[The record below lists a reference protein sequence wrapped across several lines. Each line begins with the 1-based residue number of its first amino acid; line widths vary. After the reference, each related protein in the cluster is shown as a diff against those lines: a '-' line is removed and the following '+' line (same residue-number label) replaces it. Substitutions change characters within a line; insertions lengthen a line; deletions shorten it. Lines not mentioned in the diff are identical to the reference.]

1 MYLGVFELAKQ
12 TTHLRRETIIEIFNE
27 VEYSVGWGVAIQC
40 QGYNNCILLAV
51 NRSIQYWKKYQR
63 TGLLRRLIFPFFQ
76 MNRRTYLGLLG
87 WPSSSLMRNRKGKPL
102 GLDYVRFIETFGS

>member
-12 TTHLRRETIIEIFNE
+12 TTHLRRETIIEILNE

-51 NRSIQYWKKYQR
+51 NRSIQYWKKDSKNWVVATTY
-63 TGLLRRLIFPFFQ
+63 IPFFSNEQ
-76 MNRRTYLGLLG
+76 TYVP
-87 WPSSSLMRNRKGKPL
+87 WS
-102 GLDYVRFIETFGS
+102 VRMAFFFVNEKMKREVPGTRLS